1 MIPFKFVTLGYR
13 QCESGISE
21 NTVYRNKSGIDTI
34 IGMAVKFI
42 NDRVSCMIISTE
54 LNESSL
60 VRRVVK
66 QFPIEPGQKPPAALI
81 LYSYNAPGITPMQ
94 CMDVINHRKKFMHLL
109 PHVVFVDWMDF
120 KDYNAVHLLDLYA
133 KQNEILVVCKH
144 QVPYNDDGLPV

>member
-34 IGMAVKFI
+34 IGMAAKYVTD
-42 NDRVSCMIISTE
+42 NVPCMIISTE
-54 LNESSL
+54 LNARSL

-66 QFPIEPGQKPPAALI
+66 QFPIELGQKPPTELT
-81 LYSYNAPGITPMQ
+81 LYSYNATGITPMQ
-94 CMDVINHRKKFMHLL
+94 CMDVINYRKTVTDKL
-109 PHVVFVDWMDF
+109 PRVVFVDWMDL
-120 KDYNAVHLLDLYA
+120 KDYDAVHLLDVYA